1 MEAKENIEEQE
12 LNTNE
17 TVEENTTSK
26 TDINE
31 GETTETNEKSEEMSV
46 EQKIKELEEN
56 YQTINEKYLRLYS
69 EFDNFKRRTGKEKL
83 ELISTASFDVMKEMV
98 SVLDDMNRA
107 LESNEKTSDLVV
119 VKEGMKLITNKF
131 NSILSKKGL
140 TEMEAKGVEFDADL
154 HEALTSIP
162 APSED
167 MVGKVVDV
175 IEKGYLLNG
184 KVVRFAK
191 VVVGS

>member
-17 TVEENTTSK
+17 TVEENTTSNA
-26 TDINE
+26 DISE
-31 GETTETNEKSEEMSV
+31 KESAEVNEKSEEMSV

-107 LESNEKTSDLVV
+107 LESNEKTSDLEV

-131 NSILSKKGL
+131 NSILIKKGL

-162 APSED
+162 APSEEL
-167 MVGKVVDV
+167 VGKVVDV

>member
-1 MEAKENIEEQE
+1 MEAKENIEEKE
-12 LNTNE
+12 FNTNE
-17 TVEENTTSK
+17 TVEENTTSNA
-26 TDINE
+26 DINE
-31 GETTETNEKSEEMSV
+31 KESAEVNENSEEMSV
-46 EQKIKELEEN
+46 EEKIKELEEN
-56 YQTINEKYLRLYS
+56 YQTVNEKYLRLYS

-107 LESNEKTSDLVV
+107 VESNEKASDIAVI
-119 VKEGMKLITNKF
+119 KEGMKLITNKF
-131 NSILSKKGL
+131 NSILTKKGL